1 MCIRSFL
8 IWLKRITLWNNCYRC
23 CCRCRK
29 DVIYGEVIGRNE
41 DTLFSRAF
49 TALLDKF
56 YYDRKRYS
64 FPLQIYF
71 LNRRFEMLKKASEAG
86 EPRLMDR
93 SIYGDMIF
101 AKLLYGEAYMEQ
113 KKKLIIKNVG
123 TCIFGRLLNNSSV
136 I

>member
-1 MCIRSFL
+1 
-8 IWLKRITLWNNCYRC
+8 
-23 CCRCRK
+23 
-29 DVIYGEVIGRNE
+29 
-41 DTLFSRAF
+41 
-49 TALLDKF
+49 
-56 YYDRKRYS
+56 
-64 FPLQIYF
+64 
-71 LNRRFEMLKKASEAG
+71 MLKKASEAG

-136 I
+136 IQTLEIAIVANKVMMAEQNTE